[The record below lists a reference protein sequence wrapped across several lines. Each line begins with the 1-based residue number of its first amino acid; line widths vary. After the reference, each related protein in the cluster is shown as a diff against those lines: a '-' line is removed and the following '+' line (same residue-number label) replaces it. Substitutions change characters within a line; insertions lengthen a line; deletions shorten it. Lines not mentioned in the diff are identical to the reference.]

1 MFANVARI
9 ENDNLIINE
18 FTERNLMNLLKET

>member
-1 MFANVARI
+1 MFANLARI